1 MIRSVSRSAIRRCVE
16 PDVTAVGLKATT
28 TYQYNYIRNYHNATK
43 VQNELIVGGLAI
55 GTAAIS
61 LQFALK
67 AYSAMAEKR
76 AQKGET
82 PTEENTAKAEDT
94 TTSTAAGSTS
104 TTEPEQNTTNAS
116 DESPEETQKKAAEA
130 AKKRAKANAANLDS
144 WFGNWTT
151 WFAKNFYDGG
161 FEEKMT
167 KREAAL
173 ILGVRESANPE
184 RIKEAH
190 RKIMQINH
198 PDKGGSAYL
207 TAKVNEAKDLLLK
220 GK

>member
-1 MIRSVSRSAIRRCVE
+1 VKSVV
-16 PDVTAVGLKATT
+16 VKATT
-28 TYQYNYIRNYHNATK
+28 TYQYNYMRNYHNSAK
-43 VQNELIVGGLAI
+43 VQNELIVGGLAM
-55 GTAAIS
+55 GATALT
-61 LQFALK
+61 LQYALK
-67 AYSAMAEKR
+67 VYSSMAEKR
-76 AQKGET
+76 AQTGQE
-82 PTEENTAKAEDT
+82 PTEENAAKAEEST
-94 TTSTAAGSTS
+94 TNAAGSAPAS
-104 TTEPEQNTTNAS
+104 ESEQQNTNAS
-116 DESPEETQKKAAEA
+116 TDASEESREDMQKKAAEA